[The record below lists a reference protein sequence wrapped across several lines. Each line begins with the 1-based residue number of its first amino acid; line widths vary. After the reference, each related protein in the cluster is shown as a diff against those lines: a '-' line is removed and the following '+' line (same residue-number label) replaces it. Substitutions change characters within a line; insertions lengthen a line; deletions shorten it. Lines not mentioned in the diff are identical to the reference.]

1 MVLKGIVRNGR
12 VEVATPPEWAEGSE
26 VYLELWDAP
35 FDDESDSSQP
45 GTREEEL
52 AILREAIAEAK
63 AGVGQPLEE
72 VMAEIEKEFGY
83 PPVKRR
89 P

>member
-26 VYLELWDAP
+26 VYLELG
-35 FDDESDSSQP
+35 DEAYEDIPQDLRE

-52 AILREAIAEAK
+52 AILREAYAEAK
-63 AGVGQPLEE
+63 AGMGKPLNQA
-72 VMAEIEKEFGY
+72 MADIAAEMGFPY
-83 PPVKRR
+83 PKKG
-89 P
+89 